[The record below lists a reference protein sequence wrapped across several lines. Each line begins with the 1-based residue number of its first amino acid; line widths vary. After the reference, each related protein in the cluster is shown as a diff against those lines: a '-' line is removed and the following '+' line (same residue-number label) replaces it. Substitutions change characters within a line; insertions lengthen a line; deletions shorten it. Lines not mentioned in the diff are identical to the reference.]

1 MSQLQALIDAIGL
14 GAVYALIAVGIGLVF
29 GVMRIVNFAY
39 GQLIMIAA
47 YMLVFTQSWPSALE
61 ILVAV
66 AAAVFAAMAMERVAF
81 RPLRSASESTT
92 LVATFAIAILLEN
105 VALLRYTYKNRP
117 VGDTVSIFSGL
128 DRAATIG
135 PLHVRWITLVAIA
148 VGAAALGALAL
159 LLNRT
164 PLGLQMRAAAAD
176 FETARTLGVRANT
189 VIMAAVAISGVL
201 AALAAVILTVQT
213 PQVTNTTGLTETI
226 LVLIGCVVGGID
238 RVLSATLGGFA
249 IGFTL
254 SFAGYELATY
264 GSQSSVPLPFTSSI
278 YLPSVI
284 YVLVIIVLLVR
295 PAGLF
300 TRRGQAAVERV

>member
-29 GVMRIVNFAY
+29 GVMRLVNFAY

-47 YMLVFTQSWPSALE
+47 YMLVFTQSWPSAVGV
-61 ILVAV
+61 LVAV
-66 AAAVFAAMAMERVAF
+66 VTTVFASIAMERIAF
-81 RPLRSASESTT
+81 RPLRSAAESTT

-105 VALLRYTYKNRP
+105 VALLRYTYRNRP
-117 VGDTVSIFSGL
+117 VGDTVSIFSQL
-128 DRAATIG
+128 ERAARIG
-135 PLHVRWITLVAIA
+135 PLHLRWITLVAIA
-148 VGAAALGALAL
+148 VAAAALGALAL

-164 PLGLQMRAAAAD
+164 SLGLQMRAAAAD

-189 VIMAAVAISGVL
+189 VIMAAVAVSGVL
-201 AALAAVILTVQT
+201 AALAAVILTVET

-226 LVLIGCVVGGID
+226 IVLIGCVVGGID
-238 RVLSATLGGFA
+238 RVPSATLGGFS
-249 IGFTL
+249 IGFVL

-264 GSQSSVPLPFTSSI
+264 GSQSSVPFPFTSSV
-278 YLPSVI
+278 YLPSVV
-284 YVLVIIVLLVR
+284 YVLVIVVLLVR

-300 TRRGQAAVERV
+300 RAGGKPTERV

>member
-1 MSQLQALIDAIGL
+1 MSQVQALIDAIGL